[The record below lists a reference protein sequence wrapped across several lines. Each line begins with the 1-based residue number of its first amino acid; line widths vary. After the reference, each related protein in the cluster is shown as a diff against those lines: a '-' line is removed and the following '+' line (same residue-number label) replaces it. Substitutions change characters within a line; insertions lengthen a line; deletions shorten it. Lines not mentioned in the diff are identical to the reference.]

1 MHPRPLSSL
10 ALLAAFL
17 GLALLARAETANP
30 VRPEWQNEEIV
41 SQGTEA
47 PAATLARSEVL
58 SLNGD
63 WRFNWVKRIDQR
75 IDGFW
80 SPSFDDS
87 AWKFLSVPS
96 NVELHGYGVPY
107 YTNIKYPWV
116 IANPPFIP
124 DDENGVSMYRRHF
137 SVPESWK
144 GREVYVT
151 FHGANSFLSL
161 WVNGKRL
168 GFSKDSRT
176 PATFRLTQC
185 LKDGDNL
192 IAAEVL
198 RWCDGSYLEDQDFWR
213 LSGLFRDVELWSVPP
228 AHVRDLE
235 IQTKLDSTYTDA
247 ELSVKVALSNPSAAR
262 TELGLSWS
270 LEDSSGKVLETWPG
284 RKVDLIPGG
293 ETSVD
298 CKTIVKAPAKWSAES
313 PTLYT
318 LVLETRDP
326 AGTVL
331 ERIPTRFGFRSS
343 EIRDG
348 QLLINGKPVLFR
360 GVNRHEWDP
369 ERGQVPSRSLM
380 VEDILLMKRNNI
392 NAVRCC
398 HYPNTPEWY
407 SLCDYY
413 GLYVI
418 DEANIESH
426 GMGFDEK
433 SLSRAPSWKAAHLDR
448 TRRMVERDKNHPCVI
463 VWSLGNEAGWGDNF
477 RATYAWIKQRDP
489 SRPVQYEGDRKAE
502 CSDIVCPMY
511 ADPAELL
518 AHAASPKAKP
528 FIQCEYA
535 HAMGNSTGDLWA
547 YWRPIYAGA
556 RQLQGGYIWDW
567 VDQGLRAP
575 IPGGTGTFFGYGGS
589 FGQRDEHKSDGNFC
603 CNGLVNP
610 DRRPH
615 PGLAEVAKVYQPV
628 QMSADDLAHGRIRVT
643 NWDCFQDVG
652 DWLEAVWS
660 LKAEGRLLASGT
672 LAGFHLPPRSTQ
684 MVELP
689 CQVPASCAGRECFL
703 ELSFRLKRDTR
714 WAPAGHEV
722 AWEQFALPLT
732 GSLSSAEVSHQALHV
747 SRSPSR
753 LDIDGGRFSCAF
765 DLGTGFLASL
775 RTGGTEL
782 LAEPLRPDFWRAPTD
797 NDRGSKMAGPVVAG
811 DSRPGVPLLVWRE
824 AHQSWKPSSISVD
837 ESRAGAVR
845 VIVDGVVQATGA
857 LGHLEWTVLNSGA
870 IEVAF
875 SLKAGDRAMPELPR
889 FGMHTTLSA
898 GLDQLEWY
906 GKGPGETYWDRQDA
920 RVGLYRGLVRDQF
933 FPYVKPQE
941 TGNKEGVRWIALSND
956 RGAGL
961 LAVGEPLLSAN
972 ALHSGTD
979 DLFCATHME
988 NAYPHQVPVRET
1000 ISLNLDYHQRGLGG
1014 DTSWGALPHKA
1025 FRLLDGA
1032 YSYRFRLVPFNG
1044 SPDLFRLADPR

>member
-1 MHPRPLSSL
+1 MHPTPLLPL

-17 GLALLARAETANP
+17 GFAPQSRAEDVVK
-30 VRPEWQNEEIV
+30 VRPEWQNEELV

-47 PAATLARSEVL
+47 PSATLARADSL

-63 WRFNWVKRIDQR
+63 WRFNWVRRLDQR
-75 IDGFW
+75 ITGFW
-80 SPSFDDS
+80 APSFDDS
-87 AWKFLSVPS
+87 PWKTLSVPS

-116 IANPPFIP
+116 VANPPLIP
-124 DDENGVSMYRRHF
+124 DEENGVSMYRRHF
-137 SVPESWK
+137 TLPEAWK

-161 WVNGKRL
+161 WVNGQKL

-176 PATFRLTQC
+176 PATFRLTPC

-213 LSGLFRDVELWSVPP
+213 LSGLFRDVELWSVPSS
-228 AHVRDLE
+228 HVRDLE
-235 IQTKLDSTYTDA
+235 IRTNLDAAYYDA
-247 ELSVKVALSNPSAAR
+247 ELAVSVELSNSGAVSS
-262 TELGLSWS
+262 ELAVAGVL
-270 LEDSSGKVLETWPG
+270 LDSSGSKVLDLPAQKSALAPG
-284 RKVDLIPGG
+284 AGASLHF
-293 ETSVD
+293 SVQ
-298 CKTIVKAPAKWSAES
+298 VRNPSKWSAES
-313 PTLYT
+313 PSLYT
-318 LVLETRDP
+318 LVLETRD
-326 AGTVL
+326 AKGLLL
-331 ERIPTRFGFRSS
+331 ESIPTRFGFRSS
-343 EIRDG
+343 EVRDG

-369 ERGQVPSRSLM
+369 ETGQVPSRSRM

-392 NAVRCC
+392 NAVRSC
-398 HYPNTPEWY
+398 HYPNAPEWY

-426 GMGFDEK
+426 GMGYEEK
-433 SLSRAPSWKAAHLDR
+433 SLAKVPSWKAAHLDR
-448 TRRMVERDKNHPCVI
+448 TRRMVERDKNHPSII

-489 SRPVQYEGDRKAE
+489 SRPVQYEGDRLAE
-502 CSDIVCPMY
+502 CSDIICPMY
-511 ADPAELL
+511 APPEDLI
-518 AHAASPKAKP
+518 AHASSPKPKP
-528 FIQCEYA
+528 FIQCEYS
-535 HAMGNSTGDLWA
+535 HAMGNSNGDIWA

-589 FGQRDEHKSDGNFC
+589 FGVKDDRKSDGNFC
-603 CNGLVNP
+603 ANGLVNA

-615 PGLAEVAKVYQPV
+615 PGLAEVSKVYQPI
-628 QMSADDLAHGRIRVT
+628 QMKAIDLAKGRVEVT
-643 NWDCFQDVG
+643 NWDCFLDVA
-652 DWLEAVWS
+652 DWLVVSWKIS
-660 LKAEGRLLASGT
+660 SEGRILASGN
-672 LAGFHLPPRSTQ
+672 LPGFHLAPRQST
-684 MVELP
+684 VLELP
-689 CQVPASCAGRECFL
+689 CSLPASAAGRECFL
-703 ELSFRLKRDTR
+703 DLSFRLRSETS

-722 AWEQFALPLT
+722 SWDQFALPVRGERIPAQVLHMP
-732 GSLSSAEVSHQALHV
+732 LHLERSAENL
-747 SRSPSR
+747 R
-753 LDIDGGRFSCAF
+753 IDAGRFSCAF
-765 DLGTGFLASL
+765 DTGSGFLSSL

-797 NDRGSKMAGPVVAG
+797 NDRGSKMAGPVVKNDAH
-811 DSRPGVPLLVWRE
+811 PGVPLLAWRE
-824 AHQSWKPSSISVD
+824 AHRSWKLLSLSVD
-837 ESRAGAVR
+837 ESAAGQLR
-845 VIVDGVVQATGA
+845 ILVDGVVQDTGA
-857 LGHLEWTVLNSGA
+857 LGHIEWTVYDTGSIG
-870 IEVAF
+870 VAF
-875 SLKAGDRAMPELPR
+875 SLKAGERPLPELPR
-889 FGMHTTLSA
+889 FGMHTTLPA
-898 GLDQLEWY
+898 GFEKLEWY

-920 RVGLYRGLVRDQF
+920 RVGLYGGLVSEQL
-933 FPYVKPQE
+933 FPYIKPQE
-941 TGNKEGVRWIALSND
+941 SGNKEAVRWIAISNG

-972 ALHSGTD
+972 ALHATAE
-979 DLFCATHME
+979 DLFCATQHE
-988 NAYPHQVPVRET
+988 NFYPHQLPARDTV
-1000 ISLNLDYHQRGLGG
+1000 SLNLDLHQRGIGG
-1014 DTSWGALPHKA
+1014 DTSWGALPHA
-1025 FRLLDGA
+1025 PFRMLEGA